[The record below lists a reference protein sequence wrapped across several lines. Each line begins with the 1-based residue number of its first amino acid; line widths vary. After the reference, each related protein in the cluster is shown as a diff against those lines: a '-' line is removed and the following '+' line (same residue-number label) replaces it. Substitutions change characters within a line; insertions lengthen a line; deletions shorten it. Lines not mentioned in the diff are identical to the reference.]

1 MQSLVAR
8 LEASL
13 RLRPPV
19 LADVDDAPARAAV
32 AITFRTDRTAPELL
46 LIRRAVRE
54 GDPWS
59 GQVALPGGRWQRE
72 DATLIETAI
81 RETREE
87 TGLDIATTGRVIATL
102 DELRPRTPVLPPIVV
117 TPVVA
122 IVEPPGEL
130 SLSHEV
136 AAAFWVPWSRLI
148 DPEVDR
154 ESEVVARGAT
164 WRARSFVLDEH
175 VVWGMTERIL
185 RALID
190 RLTVTT

>member
-13 RLRPPV
+13 RARPPA
-19 LADVDDAPARAAV
+19 LAVVDDAPARAAV
-32 AITFRTDRTAPELL
+32 AVAFRTDREEPELL
-46 LIRRAVRE
+46 LIRRATRD

-72 DATLIETAI
+72 DATLVDTAI

-87 TGLDIATTGRVIATL
+87 TGLDIATTGRVVATL

-122 IVEPPGEL
+122 IVEPPEDL
-130 SLSHEV
+130 ALSHEV
-136 AAAFWVPWSRLI
+136 AAALWVPWSRLI
-148 DPEVDR
+148 DPGVDR
-154 ESEVVARGAT
+154 ESEVTARGAT
-164 WRARSFVLDEH
+164 WRARSFVLDEYI
-175 VVWGMTERIL
+175 VWGMTERIL
-185 RALID
+185 RTLID
-190 RLTVTT
+190 RVTDPP